1 MEFIFEALTFVINP
15 LLVLD
20 FNVVLLLL
28 SLKSIFNALLIIH
41 FNFESVAYSLVEVA
55 LIRFK
60 LMFKVL

>member
-28 SLKSIFNALLIIH
+28 SLKSIFNAQLIIH